1 MTTTE
6 EQDRIDR
13 IRKEIFPDGFYRLD
27 FTNQYNVALGYQNP
41 GKNAITV
48 PGELVKIPIHLNRN
62 KSLFL

>member
-27 FTNQYNVALGYQNP
+27 FTNQYNVALGYHNP
-41 GKNAITV
+41 GKDASFRF
-48 PGELVKIPIHLNRN
+48 GETMRIPISINRQ
-62 KSLFL
+62 KTIFL